1 LIAELDLIRA
11 AGQKY
16 PAVVKLNFRLLF
28 TMAAIGIVLLAAVC
42 AIGIGY
48 LVATSH
54 AIGNFAPIGDPTNFK
69 HK

>member
-1 LIAELDLIRA
+1 M
-11 AGQKY
+11 
-16 PAVVKLNFRLLF
+16 KLNFRLLF